1 MNYALRLLCVLVLGL
16 TSLGV
21 WAQQDQSPAE
31 STTAPDNT
39 KVNKRDR
46 DPGQATADQQSNSQ
60 GDRDL
65 TRQIRQAIVKDKS
78 LSSYAH
84 NIKVITLNGEV
95 TLKGP
100 VNTEEEKQAIGAKAA
115 EVVGNPDKV
124 HNQIEV
130 TGGTGKPSP
139 GQNQ

>member
-1 MNYALRLLCVLVLGL
+1 MNYALRFLCVLVLGL
-16 TSLGV
+16 MSLSA
-21 WAQQDQSPAE
+21 WAQQDQAPPE
-31 STTAPDNT
+31 STTSPDNT
-39 KVNKRDR
+39 KINKRDR

-65 TRQIRQAIVKDKS
+65 TQQIRKAIMKDKS
-78 LSSYAH
+78 LSAYAH
-84 NIKVITLNGEV
+84 NIKVITQNGEV

-100 VNTEEEKQAIGAKAA
+100 VNTEEEKQAIGTKAA
-115 EVVGNPDKV
+115 EVIGNPDKV